1 MNKTITNLIQETKDS
16 ELRQLL
22 LALIAALTGEN
33 DISKRIEMLLDSA
46 LTFYDADRAYIIEG
60 DPELITGVNTHERC
74 APGIEFQQDT
84 LKDMPTEVYLHWLG
98 IFRRFEEIA
107 IPDMEAIKDSRPS
120 EYKYFNDSD
129 VHSIK
134 SVNNA

>member
-1 MNKTITNLIQETKDS
+1 MECSIFQPEADIPCVFFNRRPTAMSKTITNLIQETNDS

-22 LALIAALTGEN
+22 LSLIAALTGEN

-74 APGIEFQQDT
+74 APGVEFQQDT

-107 IPDMEAIKDSRPS
+107 IPDM
-120 EYKYFNDSD
+120 
-129 VHSIK
+129 
-134 SVNNA
+134 